1 MTYSAAMTGTPKSG
15 TPESGNPEHE
25 TPPWLTY
32 AWVGLTMVSIL
43 VLTSYVV
50 TATITLIPTV
60 LLLVSIIAGCAG
72 VWLLRSDKALGVLLL
87 RGATLLSIVGIVTYQ
102 F

>member
-1 MTYSAAMTGTPKSG
+1 MTQVPNPA
-15 TPESGNPEHE
+15 TPEHQSPS
-25 TPPWLTY
+25 WLTY

-43 VLTSYVV
+43 VLSSYVL
-50 TATITLIPTV
+50 ASSLTLIPTV
-60 LLLVSIIAGCAG
+60 LLLVAIIAGAAG
-72 VWLLRSDKALGVLLL
+72 VWFLRSDGALGLLLL